1 MKRLICLDV
10 GDKRIG
16 VAVSDTMRL
25 IASPHSV
32 IVRSDLE
39 NDLSQLLKLQ
49 EELNAEGF
57 IIGLPLNMDGSRG
70 FQCEKVQE
78 FANIL
83 KNKGVNIVLWD
94 ERLSTK
100 SAERS
105 LIEAGVRRNKRKTS
119 IDSVAAALI
128 LQSYLNK

>member
-1 MKRLICLDV
+1 MKRLIGLDV

-32 IVRSDLE
+32 LVRSDLE

>member
-1 MKRLICLDV
+1 MKRLIGLDI

-16 VAVSDTMRL
+16 IAVSDTMRL

-32 IVRSDLE
+32 IIRS
-39 NDLSQLLKLQ
+39 NIKSDLSQLLKLQ
-49 EELNAEGF
+49 KELDADSF
-57 IIGLPLNMDGSRG
+57 IVGLPLNMDGSRG

-105 LIEAGVRRNKRKTS
+105 MIEAGVRRNKRKTS

>member
-1 MKRLICLDV
+1 MKRLIGLDI

-16 VAVSDTMRL
+16 IAVSDTMRL

-32 IVRSDLE
+32 IIRSDLE
-39 NDLSQLLKLQ
+39 SDLSQLLKLQ
-49 EELNAEGF
+49 EELDADSF
-57 IIGLPLNMDGSRG
+57 IVGLPLNMDGSRG

-78 FANIL
+78 FVDNLEAE
-83 KNKGVNIVLWD
+83 GVSTILWD

-105 LIEAGVRRNKRKTS
+105 MIEAGVRRNKRKMS

>member
-1 MKRLICLDV
+1 MKRLIGLDI

-16 VAVSDTMRL
+16 IAVSDTMRL

-32 IVRSDLE
+32 IIRSDLE
-39 NDLSQLLKLQ
+39 SDLSQLLKLQ
-49 EELNAEGF
+49 KELDADSF
-57 IIGLPLNMDGSRG
+57 IVGLPLNMDGSRG

-78 FANIL
+78 FVDNLEAE
-83 KNKGVNIVLWD
+83 GVSTILWD

-105 LIEAGVRRNKRKTS
+105 MIEAGVRRNKRKMS

>member
-105 LIEAGVRRNKRKTS
+105 MIEAGVRRNKRKTS

>member
-1 MKRLICLDV
+1 MKRLIGLDI

-16 VAVSDTMRL
+16 IAVSDTMRL

-32 IVRSDLE
+32 IIRS
-39 NDLSQLLKLQ
+39 NIKSDLSQLLKLQ
-49 EELNAEGF
+49 EELDADSF
-57 IIGLPLNMDGSRG
+57 IVGLPLNMDGSRG

-78 FANIL
+78 FVDNLEAE
-83 KNKGVNIVLWD
+83 GVSTILWD

-105 LIEAGVRRNKRKTS
+105 MIEAGVRRNKRKMS

>member
-1 MKRLICLDV
+1 
-10 GDKRIG
+10 
-16 VAVSDTMRL
+16 MRL

-32 IVRSDLE
+32 IIRS
-39 NDLSQLLKLQ
+39 NIKSDLSQLLKLQ
-49 EELNAEGF
+49 KELDADSF
-57 IIGLPLNMDGSRG
+57 IVGLPLNMDGSRG

-78 FANIL
+78 FVDNLEAE
-83 KNKGVNIVLWD
+83 GVSTILWD

-105 LIEAGVRRNKRKTS
+105 MIEAGVRRNKRKMS